1 MSTATERIPILV
13 TKADKVKFA
22 RKAKSFGLSISEFA
36 RTAMDRFEPEDE
48 NEAETLSKMITQ
60 IRRGTNEADV
70 ALGNALGYCAASE
83 LRLKKLDAWMRKKG
97 YVQ

>member
-13 TKADKVKFA
+13 TKADKAKFA

-36 RTAMDRFEPEDE
+36 RTAMDHFEPLDE

-60 IRRGTNEADV
+60 IRRGTDEADV
-70 ALGNALGYCAASE
+70 ALSSALEYCAASE
-83 LRLKKLDAWMRKKG
+83 VRLQKLDAWMREKG
-97 YVQ
+97 YAQ